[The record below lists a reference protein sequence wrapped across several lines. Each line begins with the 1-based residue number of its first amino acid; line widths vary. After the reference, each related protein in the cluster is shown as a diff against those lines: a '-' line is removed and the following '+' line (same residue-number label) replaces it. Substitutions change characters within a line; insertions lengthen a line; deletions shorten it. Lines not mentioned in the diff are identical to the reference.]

1 MRRATQKL
9 QMFKTV
15 KLEWLLFQFRLIP
28 KFLSLIW
35 FATQATLWNYF
46 LYLWPKD
53 KNIFIRPKER
63 RRTQSFFELVR
74 DLGPASSQSNSKS
87 FGLGTDCKKTVFLSC
102 LTHGFA
108 HSRVKKSTFNLKILD
123 FVGDIGIIR
132 NDFQSWF
139 HSIIKL
145 WVVFIWVWNLKIPG
159 IQPRHANLAY
169 VRRFEWFW
177 WPRKF
182 LAGTWSGYDAQI
194 MTPNHRFTA

>member
-1 MRRATQKL
+1 
-9 QMFKTV
+9 MFKTV

-53 KNIFIRPKER
+53 KNIFIRPFCSLDKS
-63 RRTQSFFELVR
+63 RTQGFLDWSAILVR
-74 DLGPASSQSNSKS
+74 LR
-87 FGLGTDCKKTVFLSC
+87 FGGC
-102 LTHGFA
+102 
-108 HSRVKKSTFNLKILD
+108 SRLPWIMLIPELFKI
-123 FVGDIGIIR
+123 VGDIGIIR
-132 NDFQSWF
+132 NDFQGWF

-169 VRRFEWFW
+169 VRRFEWVLAEPQINAINFT
-177 WPRKF
+177 PRTFVIFHSILHRMEK
-182 LAGTWSGYDAQI
+182 
-194 MTPNHRFTA
+194 MTQLINRSA